1 MVEALSQYSIRDW
14 VVHHSYGIG
23 QVKKIEKKMIRGE
36 KVACVRVKIKE
47 GAYWFPKKSA
57 DNPRIKPISS
67 QDSLQRAQKEL
78 QKTVGEF
85 DPDRKMWK
93 RRIDEVRAGDDM
105 IATSQMVRDFT
116 ILKTQR
122 KSNQTEE
129 KALNHF
135 AERLISEWSAM
146 MKTDVETIRQQ
157 LKGYLRA
164 IRERAS
170 V

>member
-47 GAYWFPKKSA
+47 GAYWFPTKSA
-57 DNPRIKPISS
+57 DNPRIRPISS
-67 QDSLQRAQKEL
+67 QDTLQRAQKEL
-78 QKTVGEF
+78 QKTVREF